1 MLILIF
7 LWLIFGISHSL
18 LAATNVRA
26 FFEKLSN
33 NKPYLFRLIYN
44 LIALIILFL
53 IVEKTMELNQ
63 LIPFFSNYFL
73 IKFIGFALILSGIYV
88 LFGVAK
94 QMDLLSFFGFKN
106 EAINGELMTSSWYKI
121 VRHPLYFGLFL
132 LFIGIFCVIPTI
144 GVAISVVFSK
154 LYILIGIEFEERKL
168 KRVFGQ
174 KYIDFSIGKKKFI
187 PFIY

>member
-1 MLILIF
+1 MPILVI
-7 LWLIFGISHSL
+7 LWLIFGVSHSL
-18 LAATNVRA
+18 LASTKVRT

-44 LIALIILFL
+44 VIALIILFL
-53 IVEKTMELNQ
+53 IVEKTMELNE
-63 LIPFFSNYFL
+63 LIPFFSDYFI
-73 IKFIGFALILSGIYV
+73 IKLMGIALILSGIYV

-94 QMDLLSFFGFKN
+94 QMDLLAFFGFKN
-106 EAINGELMTSSWYKI
+106 EEINGDLMTDGWYKI

-132 LFIGIFCVIPTI
+132 LFLGIFCVLPTI
-144 GVAISVVFSK
+144 GIAISVVFSK

-174 KYIDFSIGKKKFI
+174 NYAAFSKGKKKFI

>member
-1 MLILIF
+1 MSILIT
-7 LWLIFGISHSL
+7 LWLIFGFSHSL

-33 NKPYLFRLIYN
+33 NKPYLFRLMYN
-44 LIALIILFL
+44 LIALILLYL
-53 IVEKTMELNQ
+53 IIEKTIELNE
-63 LIPFFSNYFL
+63 LIPIFSNYFL
-73 IKFIGFALILSGIYV
+73 IKLIGIVLILSGFYV

-94 QMDLLSFFGFKN
+94 QMDLSAFFGFKN
-106 EAINGELMTSSWYKI
+106 EEINGDLMTDGWYKI

-132 LFIGIFCVIPTI
+132 LFLGIFCVFPTI

-154 LYILIGIEFEERKL
+154 LYILIGIEFEEKKL
-168 KRVFGQ
+168 RHIFGQ
-174 KYIDFSIGKKKFI
+174 NYIDFSKGKKKFI

>member
-1 MLILIF
+1 MLTLIV
-7 LWLIFGISHSL
+7 LWLIFGISHSF

-33 NKPYLFRLIYN
+33 NKPHLFRLIYN

-53 IVEKTMELNQ
+53 IVEKTMKLNESMP
-63 LIPFFSNYFL
+63 IFNDYFL
-73 IKFIGFALILSGIYV
+73 IKLIGIALILSSFYV

-94 QMDLLSFFGFKN
+94 QMDLLAFFGFKN
-106 EAINGELMTSSWYKI
+106 EDISGDLMTGGWYKI

-132 LFIGIFCVIPTI
+132 LFLGIFCVFLTI

-154 LYILIGIEFEERKL
+154 LYILIGIEFEEKKL
-168 KRVFGQ
+168 NRIFGE
-174 KYIDFSIGKKKFI
+174 KYVGFSKGKKKFI